1 MRKVDQVK
9 YIEQETF
16 SLEELGYKKKTI
28 EMKNKKLF
36 YT

>member
-9 YIEQETF
+9 YIEQEAF
-16 SLEELGYKKKTI
+16 SLEELGYKKQYKWKT
-28 EMKNKKLF
+28 KKLF